1 MARYA
6 ILKRRIDELEADAE
20 AYDLGK
26 KRSLEDEFSDLVAEN
41 GIEDEL
47 DAIKVKLA
55 EKHSA

>member
-1 MARYA
+1 
-6 ILKRRIDELEADAE
+6 
-20 AYDLGK
+20 
-26 KRSLEDEFSDLVAEN
+26 LEDEFSDLVAEN